1 MAAVLSR
8 ESWSRSPGFRF
19 QIIAY
24 TRLVYMPSSTLPA
37 NDQLIDQYLN
47 YLLIEKGLSAKT
59 LASYSRDIVRYHD
72 FLRLNHVRRLSEA
85 DTAMILRHLIALR
98 NAGLSARSRARHL
111 VSIRGF
117 YRFLLQE
124 KIIQRDPARM
134 VDLPKA
140 NLKLPDVLSVE
151 EVARL
156 LEAPDIEKPLGA
168 RDGAMLELLYAAG
181 LRVSELVNL
190 KLQDVNLEAGF
201 VRVLGKGS
209 QERVVPIG
217 QEARDKIE
225 IYIKNH
231 RSRFLKN
238 RTSAYLFCARA
249 ARPMTRQGFW
259 KRLRKYAALANLHK
273 KVTPHSLRHSFASHL
288 LEGGADL
295 RAVQIMLGHV
305 DIATTQIYTHV
316 ARRQLKVI
324 HERLHPRG

>member
-1 MAAVLSR
+1 
-8 ESWSRSPGFRF
+8 
-19 QIIAY
+19 
-24 TRLVYMPSSTLPA
+24 MPSSTLPA
-37 NDQLIDQYLN
+37 IDQLIDQYLN

-59 LASYSRDIVRYHD
+59 LSSYSRDIIRYHD
-72 FLRLNHVRRLSEA
+72 FLRLNHVRRVSEA
-85 DTAMILRHLIALR
+85 DTALILRHLIALR
-98 NAGLSARSRARHL
+98 NAGLSARSRSRHL

-124 KIIQRDPARM
+124 KIIQSDPARM

-156 LEAPDIEKPLGA
+156 LEVPDIEKPLGA

-217 QEARDKIE
+217 QKARDKIE
-225 IYIKNH
+225 IYIRNH
-231 RSRFLKN
+231 RSKFLKK

-259 KRLRKYAALANLHK
+259 KRLRKYADLANLHK